1 MDDQPL
7 ITIILPT
14 YQRPLMLK
22 KAIQSVLNQTYPNHQ
37 VCVYDNAS
45 GDQTA
50 SVVNNLITSGA
61 NIRYHRHTTNIGM
74 QENFQYGLKRV
85 DTPFFS
91 FLCDDDI
98 LLPGFLEKALEGF
111 EAHPDAQFST
121 GLAIYTDTRKVT
133 DVKPQGVEGYLE
145 PPESLLSM
153 ITGNFYHPI
162 LEATLFRREVIA
174 EFGYLDL
181 ATGPLGDDLDYMF
194 RIMAHRPVVMSNTP
208 FAIRVNQP
216 TSNLVLADYHQW
228 AGWLKMIQNL
238 SDDERIPTHIQ
249 TQIRD
254 TLTHVLINSLLSI
267 CYENVRKG
275 RLDSASKCAELLRDY
290 FRLEE
295 ASESLASYIKLRKD
309 HEMLF
314 HLKKLQQQIF
324 SLMQIRT
331 QFVYRRKLR
340 GGRKNMGNISN
351 IFKRY
356 NSFL

>member
-1 MDDQPL
+1 MEDQPL
-7 ITIILPT
+7 ITVILPT

-22 KAIQSVLNQTYPNHQ
+22 RAIQSVLNQTYPHFQ

-50 SVVNNLITSGA
+50 SVVKNLITSGA
-61 NIRYHRHTTNIGM
+61 NIRYHRHSTNIGM
-74 QENFQYGLKRV
+74 LENFQYGLKRV

-98 LLPGFLEKALEGF
+98 LLPSFFERALEGF

-121 GLAIYTDTRKVT
+121 GLAVYTDMRKVT
-133 DVKPQGVEGYLE
+133 DVKPQGVDGYLE

-153 ITGNFYHPI
+153 ITGDFTHPV
-162 LEATLFRREVIA
+162 EAATLFRTEVIA

-181 ATGPLGDDLDYMF
+181 ATGSLGEDLDYMF

-208 FAIRVNQP
+208 YAIRVNHP
-216 TSNLVLADYHQW
+216 TSNLVMADYHQLW
-228 AGWLKMIQNL
+228 PGWLKMIQNF
-238 SDDERIPTHIQ
+238 SDDERIPAHIQ

-254 TLTHVLINSLLSI
+254 ALTHVLIAWLLSI
-267 CYENVRKG
+267 GYENVRTG

-295 ASESLASYIKLRKD
+295 ASEALYKYINLRKD

-314 HLKKLQQQIF
+314 HLKNRQQQIV

-340 GGRKNMGNISN
+340 EWQEKYGK
-351 IFKRY
+351 Y
-356 NSFL
+356 LPYVQAL

>member
-1 MDDQPL
+1 
-7 ITIILPT
+7 
-14 YQRPLMLK
+14 MLK
-22 KAIQSVLNQTYPNHQ
+22 KAIQSVLNQTYPNYQ

-45 GDQTA
+45 ADQTA
-50 SVVNNLITSGA
+50 SVVKNLITSGA

-98 LLPGFLEKALEGF
+98 LLPGFFEKALEGF
-111 EAHPDAQFST
+111 EKHPDAQFST
-121 GLAIYTDTRKVT
+121 GLAVYTDTREIT

-153 ITGNFYHPI
+153 ITGNFTHPI

-181 ATGPLGDDLDYMF
+181 AVGPLGDDLDYMF
-194 RIMAHRPVVMSNTP
+194 RIMAHRPVVVSNTP
-208 FAIRVNQP
+208 YAIRVNQP
-216 TSNLVLADYHQW
+216 TSNLVTADYHQLW
-228 AGWLKMIQNL
+228 PGWLKMIQNL
-238 SDDERIPTHIQ
+238 SDDERIPAHVQ

-254 TLTHVLINSLLSI
+254 ALTHTLIAWLLSI
-267 CYENVRKG
+267 GYANVRNG

-290 FRLEE
+290 FRLEDESE
-295 ASESLASYIKLRKD
+295 ALDKYINLRKD

-314 HLKKLQQQIF
+314 HLKNLQQHAS

-331 QFVYRRKLR
+331 QFMARRKWREWQEKYGQYLQ
-340 GGRKNMGNISN
+340 
-351 IFKRY
+351 Y
-356 NSFL
+356 LQAL